1 MDMLGIS
8 ISTMDTLIRNKVIKY
23 IKLGKRL
30 VRVNEYDVMDYVKSC
45 EVTND
50 WETKTKKEDIKNEL
64 HTWFNDNNMYVST
77 EGVERLIGILNR
89 NKLLH
94 DE

>member
-8 ISTMDTLIRNKVIKY
+8 ISKMDTLIRNKEIKY

-50 WETKTKKEDIKNEL
+50 
-64 HTWFNDNNMYVST
+64 
-77 EGVERLIGILNR
+77 
-89 NKLLH
+89 
-94 DE
+94 